1 MTSKKKGSQL
11 YEEADKSLKR
21 HQLDKVRF
29 KTPLDLWECAMK
41 YFEWATDTCLH
52 ENRMVIIDGCAKSE
66 VLEKTRPFYLDGFLG
81 YSFIPRT
88 TWYDYTKR
96 DEFKDV
102 VDLIHMVIKTQKFE
116 GAAAGI
122 FNATVMVRDLKL
134 VDSTSSELTGPDGQ
148 PLSLG
153 ATVINMVPVGVDGG

>member
-1 MTSKKKGSQL
+1 MTLKAEGTPLHK
-11 YEEADKSLKR
+11 EADKSLKKHMDSR
-21 HQLDKVRF
+21 ARF
-29 KTPLDLWECAMK
+29 KEPLDLWACAMR
-41 YFEWATDTCLH
+41 YFEWATDTDIH
-52 ENRMVIIDGCAKSE
+52 ENRLVIVDGCPETVALK
-66 VLEKTRPFYLDGFLG
+66 KTRPFYLDGFLG

-102 VDLIHMVIKTQKFE
+102 VDLIQMVIKTQKFE

-134 VDSTSSELTGPDGQ
+134 VDSISNELTGPDGQ
-148 PLSLG
+148 PLNTG
-153 ATVINMVPVGVDGG
+153 TTVINMNPVGVDGG